1 MSTPQPLTVV
11 TGASGALGSALL
23 AHLSAAGH
31 RVAAIERSPGRL
43 AELPREGVVPVLL
56 EPNVEDAWARAAQ
69 KIQVELGTPTGAV
82 LAAGGWAGGAK
93 LFEEAGRN
101 AWRKMLDQNL
111 ESARSALEVLL
122 PLMVSAGRGS
132 VVLVGSRA
140 AVRPWESAGSAAYA
154 ASKAAAL
161 ALTQAAAAE
170 VLDANV
176 RVNMVMPSTIDTPNN
191 RTAMPKAD
199 TSRWVGLDSL
209 CGVVGF
215 LLSDAARDISGAA
228 LPIYGRS

>member
-31 RVAAIERSPGRL
+31 RIAAIERSPGRL
-43 AELPREGVVPVLL
+43 AELSREGVVPILL
-56 EPNVEDAWARAAQ
+56 EPGVEDAWARAAQ

-93 LFEEAGRN
+93 LFEAAGRSS
-101 AWRKMLDQNL
+101 WRKMLDQNL
-111 ESARSALEVLL
+111 ESARLSLEALL
-122 PLMVSAGRGS
+122 PLMVSANRGS

-161 ALTQAAAAE
+161 ALAQAAAAE
-170 VLDANV
+170 VMDAKV
-176 RVNMVMPSTIDTPNN
+176 RVNMVLPSTIDTPTN
-191 RTAMPKAD
+191 RTAMPQAD
-199 TSRWVGLDSL
+199 TSRWVDLDSL
-209 CGVVGF
+209 CGVIAF

-228 LPIYGRS
+228 LPVYGRS